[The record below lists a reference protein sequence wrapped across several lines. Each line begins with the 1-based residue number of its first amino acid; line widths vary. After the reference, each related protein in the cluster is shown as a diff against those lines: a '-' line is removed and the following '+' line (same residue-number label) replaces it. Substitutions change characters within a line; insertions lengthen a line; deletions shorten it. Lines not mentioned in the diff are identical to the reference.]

1 MGMLLS
7 GSSAS
12 ETPWQ
17 ERDQSVQCINLHA
30 ESTLHNISV
39 TLGISDG
46 WKHYFS
52 SFQGQNSQA
61 SLIRPKLRKRYGEN
75 RVGGL
80 LTAKHCY
87 CFLVLRKTHPFAIT
101 FFPVEA
107 TFCLWKDFTQLIH
120 LAGPTDEV
128 LCLRNNIAIQLPCS
142 VSENHWCRTCY
153 VRYIIKTFPSIRCYY
168 SC

>member
-1 MGMLLS
+1 MGMLFS

-61 SLIRPKLRKRYGEN
+61 SLIRPKLRKGYGEN

-87 CFLVLRKTHPFAIT
+87 CFLVLRKTRPFAIT
-101 FFPVEA
+101 FFSCRGYILSLEGFYTADTLSRAHWWGSLPEEQYCNTAAMLCKRKSLVSYML
-107 TFCLWKDFTQLIH
+107 CKIH
-120 LAGPTDEV
+120 
-128 LCLRNNIAIQLPCS
+128 N
-142 VSENHWCRTCY
+142 
-153 VRYIIKTFPSIRCYY
+153 
-168 SC
+168 